1 MQGELMSPD
10 GSSKQRDMVPLTDK
24 VIYII
29 GPQRFQNELMVSFLT
44 RETGATCLA
53 GDDVRLVPAADDRKT
68 TQPIMILLDCLEK
81 ELDTYLIEV
90 AASNKR
96 LLCRHYV
103 ALYNVTPGVGVEK
116 KALRK
121 GIRGFFYKQDPPEL
135 LLKGVSALFN
145 QELWV
150 SREIMTKTILENRD
164 RDIIT
169 IRDQTTLTPREI
181 EILSFIAAG
190 AKNDRIAEELF
201 ISPNTVKTHI
211 YNIFKKINVPN
222 RLQAALWAAKN
233 L

>member
-1 MQGELMSPD
+1 MAPE
-10 GSSKQRDMVPLTDK
+10 GSSKERGIVPLTDK

-44 RETGATCLA
+44 RETGATCRA
-53 GDDVRLVPAADDRKT
+53 CDDVRQVPVVDDKKT
-68 TQPIMILLDCLEK
+68 TQPILVLLDCLEK
-81 ELDTYLIEV
+81 ELDTHLVAI
-90 AASNKR
+90 AASNKN

-103 ALYNVTPGVGVEK
+103 ALYNVSSGLGIEK
-116 KALRK
+116 KALKK

-145 QELWV
+145 DELWV

-169 IRDQTTLTPREI
+169 ITDQNTLTPREI
-181 EILSFIAAG
+181 EILSFIALG
-190 AKNDRIAEELF
+190 AKNEHIAEELF

>member
-1 MQGELMSPD
+1 MSLE
-10 GSSKQRDMVPLTDK
+10 GSSRERGTAPLTGK

-44 RETGATCLA
+44 RETAATCLA
-53 GDDVRLVPAADDRKT
+53 GGDVRQISAVADNKT
-68 TQPIMILLDCLEK
+68 NQPILILLDYTEND
-81 ELDTYLIEV
+81 LDTYLVEA
-90 AASNKR
+90 AASDNK
-96 LLCRHYV
+96 LLSRHYV
-103 ALYNVTPGVGVEK
+103 ALYNVAPGLGVEK
-116 KALRK
+116 KALKK

-145 QELWV
+145 EELWV

-164 RDIIT
+164 KDIIT
-169 IRDQTTLTPREI
+169 RKDQTTLTPREI

-190 AKNDRIAEELF
+190 AKNEHIAEELF

>member
-1 MQGELMSPD
+1 MVPE
-10 GSSKQRDMVPLTDK
+10 GSSKKRSTAPLTGK

-53 GDDVRLVPAADDRKT
+53 SYDVRQVSAVNDNKIN
-68 TQPIMILLDCLEK
+68 QPILILLDCTEQ
-81 ELDTYLIEV
+81 ELDTYLVEV
-90 AASNKR
+90 AASDKK
-96 LLCRHYV
+96 LLRKHYV
-103 ALYNVTPGVGVEK
+103 ALYNVAPGLEVEK

-121 GIRGFFYKQDPPEL
+121 GIRGFFYKQDPTEH

-145 QELWV
+145 EELWV

-164 RDIIT
+164 KDIIT
-169 IRDQTTLTPREI
+169 RKDQTTLTPREI

-190 AKNDRIAEELF
+190 AKNVHIAEELF

>member
-1 MQGELMSPD
+1 MDPK
-10 GSSKQRDMVPLTDK
+10 GSSKEKSTAQLADK
-24 VIYII
+24 AIYII
-29 GPQRFQNELMVSFLT
+29 GPQRFQNELMVSFLK

-53 GDDVRLVPAADDRKT
+53 SDDVRQVPVVDDKKT
-68 TQPIMILLDCLEK
+68 TQPILILLDCLEK

-90 AASNKR
+90 AASDKKILR
-96 LLCRHYV
+96 RHYV
-103 ALYNVTPGVGVEK
+103 ALYNVAPDLGVEK
-116 KALRK
+116 KALKK

-135 LLKGVSALFN
+135 MLKGIGAMFN
-145 QELWV
+145 EELWV

-164 RDIIT
+164 KDIIT
-169 IRDQTTLTPREI
+169 RKDQTALTPREI

-190 AKNDRIAEELF
+190 AKNDQIAEELF

>member
-1 MQGELMSPD
+1 MARE
-10 GSSKQRDMVPLTDK
+10 GSSKEKGAAPLTEK

-29 GPQRFQNELMVSFLT
+29 GPQRFQNELMVSFLA

-53 GDDVRLVPAADDRKT
+53 SDDVRQLPVVNDKKT
-68 TQPIMILLDCLEK
+68 TQPILILLDCLEK
-81 ELDTYLIEV
+81 ELETYLVEV
-90 AASNKR
+90 AASDKK
-96 LLCRHYV
+96 LLHRHYV
-103 ALYNVTPGVGVEK
+103 ALYNVAPGLGMEK

-121 GIRGFFYKQDPPEL
+121 GIRGFFYRQDPPEL

-145 QELWV
+145 EELWV

-164 RDIIT
+164 KDIIT
-169 IRDQTTLTPREI
+169 RKDQTTLTPREI

-190 AKNDRIAEELF
+190 AKNEHIAEELF

>member
-1 MQGELMSPD
+1 MARE
-10 GSSKQRDMVPLTDK
+10 GSSKEKGTAQLTDK

-53 GDDVRLVPAADDRKT
+53 SDNVRQIPVVDDKETSQSIL
-68 TQPIMILLDCLEK
+68 ILLDCLEK
-81 ELDTYLIEV
+81 ELDTYLVEV
-90 AASNKR
+90 AASDKKILR
-96 LLCRHYV
+96 RHYV
-103 ALYNVTPGVGVEK
+103 ALYNVSPGLGMEK

-135 LLKGVSALFN
+135 LLKGVGAMFKE
-145 QELWV
+145 ELWV

-164 RDIIT
+164 KDIIT
-169 IRDQTTLTPREI
+169 RKGHTTLTPREI
-181 EILSFIAAG
+181 EILSFVAAG
-190 AKNDRIAEELF
+190 SKNDQIAEELF

-222 RLQAALWAAKN
+222 RLQAALWAAQN

>member
-1 MQGELMSPD
+1 MTHE
-10 GSSKQRDMVPLTDK
+10 GSSKERGIIPLTNK

-53 GDDVRLVPAADDRKT
+53 SDDVRQVPVVDDRET
-68 TQPIMILLDCLEK
+68 TQSILVLLDCLEK
-81 ELDTYLIEV
+81 ELDTYLVEV
-90 AASNKR
+90 AASDKR

-103 ALYNVTPGVGVEK
+103 ALYNLSPGFGVEK

-135 LLKGVSALFN
+135 LVKGVSALFN
-145 QELWV
+145 EELWV
-150 SREIMTKTILENRD
+150 SREIMTKAILENRD
-164 RDIIT
+164 KDIIT
-169 IRDQTTLTPREI
+169 IKDQTTLTPREI

-190 AKNDRIAEELF
+190 AKNDHIAEELF

>member
-1 MQGELMSPD
+1 MTHE
-10 GSSKQRDMVPLTDK
+10 GSLKERGIIPLTNK
-24 VIYII
+24 VIYVI

-53 GDDVRLVPAADDRKT
+53 SDDVRQVPVLDDNKT
-68 TQPIMILLDCLEK
+68 TQPILILLDCLEK

-90 AASNKR
+90 AASDKR

-103 ALYNVTPGVGVEK
+103 ALYNVSPGFGVEK

-135 LLKGVSALFN
+135 LIKGVSALFN
-145 QELWV
+145 EELWV
-150 SREIMTKTILENRD
+150 SREIMTKAILENRD
-164 RDIIT
+164 KGIIT
-169 IRDQTTLTPREI
+169 IKDQTTLTPREI

-190 AKNDRIAEELF
+190 AKNDHIAEELF

>member
-1 MQGELMSPD
+1 MVHE
-10 GSSKQRDMVPLTDK
+10 GSSKEKGTVQLSNK

-53 GDDVRLVPAADDRKT
+53 SDDFQQVPAVDDKKT
-68 TQPIMILLDCLEK
+68 TQPILILLDCLEK
-81 ELDTYLIEV
+81 ELDTYLVEV
-90 AASNKR
+90 AASDKKILR
-96 LLCRHYV
+96 RHYV
-103 ALYNVTPGVGVEK
+103 AMYNVAPGLGVEK
-116 KALRK
+116 KALKK
-121 GIRGFFYKQDPPEL
+121 GIRGFFYKQDPPEM
-135 LLKGVSALFN
+135 LLKGVSAMFN
-145 QELWV
+145 EELWV

-164 RDIIT
+164 KDIIT
-169 IRDQTTLTPREI
+169 RKNQTTLTPREI

-190 AKNDRIAEELF
+190 AKNEHIAEELF

>member
-1 MQGELMSPD
+1 MARD
-10 GSSKQRDMVPLTDK
+10 GSSKEKGTAQLTDK

-53 GDDVRLVPAADDRKT
+53 SDDVRQIPMVDDKKT
-68 TQPIMILLDCLEK
+68 TQPILILLDCLEK
-81 ELDTYLIEV
+81 ELDTYLVEV
-90 AASNKR
+90 AASDKKILR
-96 LLCRHYV
+96 RHYV
-103 ALYNVTPGVGVEK
+103 ALYNVAPGLGVEK

-135 LLKGVSALFN
+135 LLKGVNAIFN
-145 QELWV
+145 EELWV

-164 RDIIT
+164 KDIIT
-169 IRDQTTLTPREI
+169 RKDQTTLTPREI

-190 AKNDRIAEELF
+190 AKNEHIAEELF

>member
-1 MQGELMSPD
+1 MAPE
-10 GSSKQRDMVPLTDK
+10 GSSKEKSASQLTDK

-29 GPQRFQNELMVSFLT
+29 SPQRFQNELMVSFLT
-44 RETGATCLA
+44 RETGATCLSSDNA
-53 GDDVRLVPAADDRKT
+53 RQILVIDDKKT
-68 TQPIMILLDCLEK
+68 TQPILILLDCLEK
-81 ELDTYLIEV
+81 ELDTYLVEL
-90 AASNKR
+90 AATDKR
-96 LLCRHYV
+96 ILRRHYV
-103 ALYNVTPGVGVEK
+103 ALYNVAPGLGVEE

-135 LLKGVSALFN
+135 LIKGVSALFN
-145 QELWV
+145 EELWV

-164 RDIIT
+164 KDIIT
-169 IRDQTTLTPREI
+169 TKDHTTLTAREI

-190 AKNDRIAEELF
+190 AKNEHIAEELF

>member
-1 MQGELMSPD
+1 MARE
-10 GSSKQRDMVPLTDK
+10 GSSKEKGTAQLTDK

-53 GDDVRLVPAADDRKT
+53 SDDVRQVPVVDDMKT
-68 TQPIMILLDCLEK
+68 TQPILVLLDCLEK
-81 ELDTYLIEV
+81 ELDTYLVEV
-90 AASNKR
+90 AASDKK
-96 LLCRHYV
+96 LLRRHYV
-103 ALYNVTPGVGVEK
+103 ALYNVAPGLGVEK
-116 KALRK
+116 KALKK
-121 GIRGFFYKQDPPEL
+121 GIRGFFYKQDPPDL
-135 LLKGVSALFN
+135 LLKGVSAMFN
-145 QELWV
+145 EELWV

-164 RDIIT
+164 KDIIT
-169 IRDQTTLTPREI
+169 RKDQSTLTPREI

-190 AKNDRIAEELF
+190 TKNEHIAEELF

>member
-1 MQGELMSPD
+1 
-10 GSSKQRDMVPLTDK
+10 
-24 VIYII
+24 
-29 GPQRFQNELMVSFLT
+29 LT

-53 GDDVRLVPAADDRKT
+53 GSDVRQVPVVDDKKT

-90 AASNKR
+90 AASDKR
-96 LLCRHYV
+96 LLFRHYV
-103 ALYNVTPGVGVEK
+103 ALYNLSPGFGVEK

-135 LLKGVSALFN
+135 LIKGVSALFN
-145 QELWV
+145 EELWV
-150 SREIMTKTILENRD
+150 SREIMTKAILENRD
-164 RDIIT
+164 KDIIT
-169 IRDQTTLTPREI
+169 IKDQSTLTPREI
-181 EILSFIAAG
+181 EILSLIATG
-190 AKNDRIAEELF
+190 AKNDYIAEELF